1 MSGKSHKKAKF
12 ISLGKS
18 ILKGQQSGPGNMEE
32 FLEDS
37 KEKGTRKVT
46 GPEDPS
52 TKKEPQMD
60 TNTFAQKPK
69 STFPQSHECERLHVQ
84 IRKDLADKLLEMAFR
99 RKCDSKNKRKKTTQ
113 RAIIEEALEEFF
125 SKRSI

>member
-1 MSGKSHKKAKF
+1 MNVKRHKRTKF
-12 ISLGKS
+12 TSVGES

-32 FLEDS
+32 FLKDS
-37 KEKGTRKVT
+37 KEKATRKGT

-52 TKKEPQMD
+52 TKREPQMHK
-60 TNTFAQKPK
+60 NTFTQKPK
-69 STFPQSHECERLHVQ
+69 SPFPQSHECERLHVQ
-84 IRKDLADKLLEMAFR
+84 IRKDLADKIIEMAFR
-99 RKCDSKNKRKKTTQ
+99 RKRDSKGRRKKATQ